1 MDVKEPFSSRSAESS
16 PSKVQFVSSGV
27 EEKRGEVKVA
37 ISGYNGIKIGLNKEE
52 LMKYANDPFWIKVR
66 MLSFILFWIVWWATL
81 AGSTVIIFYTP
92 KCSIQS
98 DVNESTG
105 IITTTLA
112 GVMDNSTNVPIVST
126 LASTITTAASTVA
139 SGIINVS
146 S

>member
-1 MDVKEPFSSRSAESS
+1 
-16 PSKVQFVSSGV
+16 
-27 EEKRGEVKVA
+27 
-37 ISGYNGIKIGLNKEE
+37 
-52 LMKYANDPFWIKVR
+52 MKYANDPFWIKVR

-98 DVNESTG
+98 DVKESTG

-139 SGIINVS
+139 LAYI
-146 S
+146 